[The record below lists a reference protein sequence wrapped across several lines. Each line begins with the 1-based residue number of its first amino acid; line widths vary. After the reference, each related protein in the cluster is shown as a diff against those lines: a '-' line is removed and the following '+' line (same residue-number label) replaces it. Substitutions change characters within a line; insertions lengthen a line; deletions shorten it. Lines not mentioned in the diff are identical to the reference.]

1 MEVKEDL
8 DDSQSVPNFR
18 PHSLSEVTLTSEIE
32 VRNYYLIKF
41 FFSIVSFLMIDI
53 LIKTY

>member
-1 MEVKEDL
+1 MSSQEFFRSMEVKEDL

-32 VRNYYLIKF
+32 VRNYHLI
-41 FFSIVSFLMIDI
+41 
-53 LIKTY
+53 